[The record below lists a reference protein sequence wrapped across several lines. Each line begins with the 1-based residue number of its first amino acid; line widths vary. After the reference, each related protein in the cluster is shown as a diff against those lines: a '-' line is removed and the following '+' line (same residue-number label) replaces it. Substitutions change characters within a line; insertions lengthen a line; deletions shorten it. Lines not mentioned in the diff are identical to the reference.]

1 MDQSQFTSTLEN
13 LERQALQDGMSKSDM
28 LDTYEERI
36 MLLQEEIDA
45 ED

>member
-1 MDQSQFTSTLEN
+1 MDQDQFTSTLEN
-13 LERQALQDGMSKSDM
+13 LERQALEGGMTKSDM